1 MSGKEKHKTPMDK
14 LTKGYEKFIIG
25 KETNKNG
32 KDLFDKAIKK
42 AVKAKKGRETK

>member
-1 MSGKEKHKTPMDK
+1 MEK
-14 LTKGYEKFIIG
+14 LTQGYDKFIKG

-32 KDLFDKAIKK
+32 KVLFDKAIKK